1 MLKQRTI
8 KSIVKTVGIGLHS
21 GRKVDLTLRPAAPDT
36 GIVFSR
42 VDLPTPVDI
51 PASAM
56 AIGDTRL
63 ASVLQKDGAR
73 VSTIEHL
80 MSACAGLGIAKQALA
95 DPDEMIEVPGL
106 GERGPRTLSRQ
117 ALAAVVEPR
126 VEELFSL
133 VQQVVRESGYEEL
146 LSSGVV
152 LTGGASMMLGM
163 VELGED
169 IFLKPVRI
177 GVPEYAGGLAD
188 VVRNPRYSTAMG
200 LLVEGRSQRMR
211 GRKVAV
217 QSGSMGQVFTRMKDW
232 FLGNF

>member
-1 MLKQRTI
+1 
-8 KSIVKTVGIGLHS
+8 
-21 GRKVDLTLRPAAPDT
+21 
-36 GIVFSR
+36 
-42 VDLPTPVDI
+42 
-51 PASAM
+51 
-56 AIGDTRL
+56 
-63 ASVLQKDGAR
+63 
-73 VSTIEHL
+73 
-80 MSACAGLGIAKQALA
+80 
-95 DPDEMIEVPGL
+95 MIEVPGL
-106 GERGPRTLSRQ
+106 GERGPRTLSRP

-152 LTGGASMMLGM
+152 LTGGASMMPGM

-217 QSGSMGQVFTRMKDW
+217 QSGSMGQVFSRMKDW